1 MILLHFNENVK
12 GLLKMAKA
20 QHTDLQLTV
29 QIFHDYAIVYKS
41 SSSWHDAL
49 TVNVKH
55 WPYKYILYTD
65 YLLL

>member
-55 WPYKYILYTD
+55 
-65 YLLL
+65 